1 MAGHRWDPRAPRVR
15 VVHPIRVGDELAPGT
30 PLTPGLARGPG
41 WVRTSSGCYVP
52 ASTDRALA
60 QQRVI
65 EAAARVPSYGAVTGW
80 AACLLAGAAWFDGL
94 ARDGRTPLPVPV
106 VVGPRGSIRP
116 GAGIAISYE
125 RIPEWEVWERYGVRA
140 ARPERAV
147 FDEMRRW
154 SEREAL
160 VVLESAVAAA
170 ITSPQRMAAYVATH
184 PSARRCRR
192 VLWAPER
199 VRGRVRSPL
208 EVRVRTV
215 AEEDAGYARL
225 LVNPVVLG
233 PDGRRIGE
241 VDQLDVESCT
251 VIEVDGAD
259 HREAEQQSWDI
270 SKEELLRQ
278 VGLEVARVT
287 GRQARDPVGL
297 ARRLA
302 AVRRRSRFEPPDRR
316 RWRLAPPRPD
326 AESLLQAQEALALRR
341 NDLRD
346 AG

>member
-1 MAGHRWDPRAPRVR
+1 MARHRWDARAPRVT
-15 VVHPIRVGDELAPGT
+15 VVHPIRVGDELAPGAR
-30 PLTPGLARGPG
+30 LTPGLARGPG

-52 ASTDRALA
+52 ASADRALP
-60 QQRVI
+60 QQRVV
-65 EAAARVPSYGAVTGW
+65 EVARRVPSNGAVTGW

-94 ARDGRTPLPVPV
+94 ARDARTPLPVPV
-106 VVGPRGSIRP
+106 AVGPRGSVRP
-116 GAGIAISYE
+116 GAGITVSYE
-125 RIPEWEVWERYGVRA
+125 RIPEWEVWERYGVRV

-154 SEREAL
+154 PQREAL

-184 PSARRCRR
+184 PSARRCHR
-192 VLWAPER
+192 VLWALRR

-215 AEEDAGYARL
+215 AEEDAGYGRL
-225 LVNPVVLG
+225 LVNRVVLG

-270 SKEELLRQ
+270 TKEELLRQ
-278 VGLEVARVT
+278 VGLEVTRVT

-302 AVRRRSRFEPPDRR
+302 AARGRSRFEPWEQR
-316 RWRLAPPRPD
+316 RWRLAPQGPD
-326 AESLLQAQEALALRR
+326 AESLLQRQEALALRHE
-341 NDLRD
+341 DVRD

>member
-1 MAGHRWDPRAPRVR
+1 MGRHRWDPRAPRVT
-15 VVHPIRVGDELAPGT
+15 VVHPTRVGDELAPGA

-52 ASTDRALA
+52 ASTDRALP
-60 QQRVI
+60 QQRVV

-80 AACLLAGAAWFDGL
+80 AACLLAGAAWFDGV
-94 ARDGRTPLPVPV
+94 ARHGRTPLPVPV

-116 GAGIAISYE
+116 GPGIAVSYE
-125 RIPEWEVWERYGVRA
+125 RIREWEVWERYGVRS

-154 SEREAL
+154 PEREAL

-184 PSARRCRR
+184 PSARRCQR
-192 VLWAPER
+192 VLRALDR
-199 VRGRVRSPL
+199 VRGRARSPL
-208 EVRVRTV
+208 EVWVRTV
-215 AEEDAGYARL
+215 AEEDAGYSRL
-225 LVNPVVLG
+225 LVNRVVLG

-241 VDQLDVESCT
+241 VDQLDEESCT
-251 VIEVDGAD
+251 VIEVDGAG

-287 GRQARDPVGL
+287 GRQARDPVSL
-297 ARRLA
+297 ARRLR
-302 AVRRRSRFEPPDRR
+302 AVRRRSRFEPREQR
-316 RWRLAPPRPD
+316 RWRLAPEGPD
-326 AESLLQAQEALALRR
+326 AESLLRRQEALALRHEGV
-341 NDLRD
+341 RD
-346 AG
+346 VG